1 MQRKPTTAFAVFLLA
16 VLCSSTT
23 VASADIP
30 TNWTDCGLP
39 NATLHWVNVTSSP
52 NPLHTG
58 QQQTVTKSGY
68 TDQTYTNVTVEYQQF
83 WLLGKHWFKF
93 LDFKTSACAEHPVI
107 CSTKPKEIFTES
119 SLHPKLNRLTPH
131 GMYRSRQVYF
141 DTLTGLQIGCVDM
154 KVPYVK

>member
-1 MQRKPTTAFAVFLLA
+1 MTLNSITIVTIAIAIIIVPTT
-16 VLCSSTT
+16 
-23 VASADIP
+23 ADIP

-39 NATLHWVNVTSSP
+39 NATLHWTNVTSSP

-58 QQQTVTKSGY
+58 EQQTVTKSGY
-68 TDQTYTNVTVEYQQF
+68 VDQVYTNITVEYQQF

-107 CSTKPKEIFTES
+107 CDTKPKQIFTES
-119 SLHPKLNRLTPH
+119 ALHPKLNKLTPH
-131 GMYRSRQVYF
+131 GMYRSRQVYW
-141 DTLTGLQIGCVDM
+141 DTITGEQIGCVDM

>member
-1 MQRKPTTAFAVFLLA
+1 MQRKPTTAIAAFLLA
-16 VLCSSTT
+16 VFCSSTSF
-23 VASADIP
+23 VSADIP
-30 TNWTDCGLP
+30 TNWTDCGLS

-107 CSTKPKEIFTES
+107 LQYKTKRNFYRVLSAPETQPFDPTWHVSVKTSIF
-119 SLHPKLNRLTPH
+119 
-131 GMYRSRQVYF
+131 
-141 DTLTGLQIGCVDM
+141 
-154 KVPYVK
+154 